1 MSEHSLRIDAHQH
14 FWNYS
19 QSSYSWI
26 DEDMER
32 IRKDF
37 LPADLAPVLKE
48 YKMDGCVA
56 VQARQ
61 NDEETPFLL
70 GLAKQNSFIKGVVG
84 WVDLLADD
92 LEEKLERCTS
102 QPILKGFRHSL
113 QDEADPAFILQPRFQ
128 KGLRLLLKY
137 NFTYDL
143 LIKPPQFQATIKAL
157 DSYNE
162 MPMVLDHMAK
172 PLIKSG
178 EMEQWREDIFALA
191 KHKTVMCKLSGM
203 VTEADWQSWKY
214 EDLEPYLDTVLEAF
228 GPERLM
234 FGSDWPVCL
243 VAAEYGEVIGAVER
257 HISKLSASEQ
267 SQIMGSNAI
276 KFYNL

>member
-1 MSEHSLRIDAHQH
+1 MRIDSHQH

-19 QSSYSWI
+19 SSAYSWI
-26 DEDMER
+26 DEEMGR

-37 LPADLAPVLKE
+37 LPADLEPVLKQHQ
-48 YKMDGCVA
+48 MDGCVA

-61 NDEETPFLL
+61 NDEETHFLL
-70 GLAKQNSFIKGVVG
+70 DLAQQNPFIKGVVG

-92 LEEKLERCTS
+92 LEEKLEDYSS
-102 QPILKGFRHSL
+102 QPLLKGFRHSL

-128 KGLRLLLKY
+128 KGLRLLHKY

-143 LIKPPQFQATIKAL
+143 LIKPPQFQATIKAIG
-157 DSYNE
+157 SYNE

-178 EMEQWREDIFALA
+178 EMEQWRDDIFALA
-191 KHKTVMCKLSGM
+191 KHERVMCKLSGM

-214 EDLEPYLDTVLEAF
+214 EDLEPYLDIVLEAF

-257 HISKLSASEQ
+257 YISKLSASEQ